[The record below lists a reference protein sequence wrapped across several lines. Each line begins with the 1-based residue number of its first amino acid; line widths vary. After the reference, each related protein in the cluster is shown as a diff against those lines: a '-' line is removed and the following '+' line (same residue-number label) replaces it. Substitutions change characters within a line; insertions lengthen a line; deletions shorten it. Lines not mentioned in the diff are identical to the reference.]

1 MIFVVD
7 DAMSREIE
15 QHGLVMSCERCAYFE
30 PKSGSCSHGYPNEEH
45 RLETIRARR
54 LLVFCKEFELA

>member
-7 DAMSREIE
+7 GVLQREME
-15 QHGLVMSCERCAYFE
+15 QHALAVSCERCAYFE
-30 PKSGSCSHGYPNEEH
+30 PESGSCSHGYPNEEH